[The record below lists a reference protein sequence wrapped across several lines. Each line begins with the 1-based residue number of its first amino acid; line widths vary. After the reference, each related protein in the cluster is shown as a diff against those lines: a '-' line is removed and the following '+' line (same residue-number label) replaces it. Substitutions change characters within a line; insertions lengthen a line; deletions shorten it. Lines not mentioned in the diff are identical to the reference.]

1 MIDQS
6 IQLMWQYKN
15 VILYSFI
22 GVNFVSTAEII
33 ATLSE
38 VNDNS
43 FGMVLDLFKRTQK
56 PLASLFFLVVHT
68 EYLRGKWNI

>member
-22 GVNFVSTAEII
+22 GVNSVSTAEII

-38 VNDNS
+38 VNDKS
-43 FGMVLDLFKRTQK
+43 FGMVLDQFGSTQK
-56 PLASLFFLVVHT
+56 PLASLFF
-68 EYLRGKWNI
+68 